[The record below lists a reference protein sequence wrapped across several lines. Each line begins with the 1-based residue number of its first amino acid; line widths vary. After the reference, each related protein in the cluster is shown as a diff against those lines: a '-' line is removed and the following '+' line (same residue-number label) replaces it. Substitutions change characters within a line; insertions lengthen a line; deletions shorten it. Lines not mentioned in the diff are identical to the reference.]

1 MMSDSQS
8 TARELAASLP
18 SADSTLDPTEQALRD
33 ANQRLQSILFAPEVA
48 TWTWNIAQDRVVA
61 DPNMARLFG
70 IKPEDAA
77 GAPIETYL
85 QAIHP
90 EDRPRVFQAIHETLE
105 GQSEKYEADYRLISH
120 NGTISWVTA
129 RGRVERDARG
139 NPAFFPGVVIDITA
153 RKMSEQKAEK
163 LHALLEERS
172 HLFDLTLS
180 SIKDFAYILDREAR
194 FVYVN
199 QALLDLWGLTLP
211 DALGKNFFD
220 LKYPDELAA
229 QLEREVRQVF
239 ESKTGLTGE
248 TPYTSPAGVG
258 GYYEYIFRPVFD
270 RDGNVDV
277 VAGSTRDITERKRTE
292 EALRQS
298 QEKYRALAE
307 TLESLVHDRTIQLE
321 ARNQEVLVHS
331 EQLRELSVQLM
342 RTQDE
347 ERRHIAREL
356 HDSAGQ
362 IIAALSI
369 NLGRLI
375 TRLRDGDPAALKI
388 AEETRSY
395 VDELNQEIRTTSYL
409 LHPPLL
415 DEIGLRAALNWYV
428 DGLKER
434 AGIAVSL
441 DIREDFARPSLEI
454 ELTVFRAI
462 QECLTNIHRPSGSKS
477 AFISV
482 YREGSSVVVKVR
494 DEGQGISAE
503 NLKQIR
509 GRGAGV
515 GLRGLRERVRQ
526 FAGQVSIESKLGGG
540 TTLVIT
546 LPERSSN

>member
-1 MMSDSQS
+1 MSESQS
-8 TARELAASLP
+8 TARDLAASLP
-18 SADSTLDPTEQALRD
+18 SADSSRNLADQALRD
-33 ANQRLQSILFAPEVA
+33 ANQRLQSILFASEVA
-48 TWTWNIAQDRVVA
+48 TWTWNIAQDRVIA
-61 DPNMARLFG
+61 DRNMARLFG

-105 GQSEKYEADYRLISH
+105 GQSEKYETDYRLIAQD
-120 NGTISWVTA
+120 GTISWVTA
-129 RGRVERDARG
+129 RGRVERDALG
-139 NPAFFPGVVIDITA
+139 KPAYFPGVIIDITA
-153 RKMSEQKAEK
+153 RKMSEQKAAE

-180 SIKDFAYILDREAR
+180 SIKDFAYILDRKAR

-199 QALLDLWGLTLP
+199 QALLDLWGITLP
-211 DALGKNFFD
+211 DALGKDFFD
-220 LKYPDELAA
+220 LKYPDALAL
-229 QLEREVRQVF
+229 QLVQDVQQVF

-248 TPYTSPAGVG
+248 TPYTSPTGAS

-270 RDGNVDV
+270 REGNVEV

-292 EALRQS
+292 EELRQS

-307 TLESLVHDRTIQLE
+307 TLENLVTERTIQLE

-331 EQLRELSVQLM
+331 EQLRELSVRLM
-342 RTQDE
+342 KTQDE

-362 IIAALSI
+362 VIAALSI

-375 TRLRDGDPAALKI
+375 TRLKNGDPALLQI

-395 VDELNQEIRTTSYL
+395 VDELNKEIRTTSYL

-441 DIREDFARPSLEI
+441 DISEDFARPPLDV
-454 ELTVFRAI
+454 ELTVFRAV
-462 QECLTNIHRPSGSKS
+462 QECLTNIHRHSGSKS

-503 NLKQIR
+503 NLAQIR

-526 FAGQVSIESKLGGG
+526 FAGQISIESKVGSG
-540 TTLVIT
+540 TTLLIT
-546 LPERSSN
+546 LPERNSN